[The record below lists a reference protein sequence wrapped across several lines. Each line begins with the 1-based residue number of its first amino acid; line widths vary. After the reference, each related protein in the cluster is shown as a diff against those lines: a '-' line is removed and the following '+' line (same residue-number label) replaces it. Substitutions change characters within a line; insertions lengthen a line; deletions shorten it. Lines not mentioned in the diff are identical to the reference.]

1 MPDPLSDQHTGGA
14 IAWGVGEAPTLALAL
29 MVTVQWLRQ
38 DRRETER
45 LDRQAERD
53 NDAELTAY
61 NEGLARLAGRD
72 QERR

>member
-1 MPDPLSDQHTGGA
+1 
-14 IAWGVGEAPTLALAL
+14 

>member
-1 MPDPLSDQHTGGA
+1 
-14 IAWGVGEAPTLALAL
+14 

-53 NDAELTAY
+53 HDAELTAY
-61 NEGLARLAGRD
+61 NERLARLAARD
-72 QERR
+72 RGQ